1 MGNMLYCID
10 DLNSELFFGY
20 GFYLVN
26 REGNLFYINMN
37 FNINKLLMDLKIKI
51 EFIEI
56 INFRFKLSCVY
67 CLLLIGDLL
76 VVNIGI
82 YLFIIIESNV
92 V

>member
-1 MGNMLYCID
+1 MGNMLYYID

-20 GFYLVN
+20 GFYIVN
-26 REGNLFYINMN
+26 NEGNLFYINMN

-51 EFIEI
+51 EFIKI
-56 INFRFKLSCVY
+56 INFILKL
-67 CLLLIGDLL
+67 IFGDLL

-92 V
+92 I

>member
-1 MGNMLYCID
+1 MGNMLYYID

-20 GFYLVN
+20 GFYTVN
-26 REGNLFYINMN
+26 NEGNLFYINMN

-51 EFIEI
+51 EFIKI
-56 INFRFKLSCVY
+56 INFILKL
-67 CLLLIGDLL
+67 IFGDLL

-92 V
+92 I